1 MGDVAM
7 YAQPGIKQ
15 NWEIMFTAG
24 PIRYHRQLDAKY
36 RITSGSDFSLNRN
49 YI

>member
-15 NWEIMFTAG
+15 NWKIMFTAG
-24 PIRYHRQLDAKY
+24 PIRYHR
-36 RITSGSDFSLNRN
+36 
-49 YI
+49 